1 MPVKRWLDTK
11 MVYLVLMKHL
21 ILSILL
27 AAFMVGGCTKSGPS
41 PLVVGMELA
50 YPPFEMTGP
59 NGKPAGVS
67 VDLAGAL
74 ADYLGRPLKI
84 ENMPFDGLIP
94 ALKTGS
100 IDLVLSSMTDTDE
113 RRQSIDFS
121 KPYLKTGLAIL
132 AGKTRPVT
140 AIEDL
145 NFPERT
151 VVVKLGTTAELYARD
166 HLTNATLT
174 VLKEE
179 SACALEVIQ
188 GKADAFLYD
197 QMSIYQHWR
206 RNQDTTQALL
216 DPFKKEQWAIGVRKG
231 QDELREQVNQFLRD
245 FQARG
250 GFAELADRHLHDMK
264 TAFDELG
271 YPFVF

>member
-1 MPVKRWLDTK
+1 MK
-11 MVYLVLMKHL
+11 YLLLPVLMAG
-21 ILSILL
+21 LL
-27 AAFMVGGCTKSGPS
+27 AGGCAPSGPA

-50 YPPFEMTGP
+50 YPPFEMTDPSGQP
-59 NGKPAGVS
+59 VGVS
-67 VDLAGAL
+67 VDLARAL

-100 IDLVLSSMTDTDE
+100 IDLVLSSMTDTEE
-113 RRQSIDFS
+113 RRKSIDFS
-121 KPYLKTGLAIL
+121 EPYLKTGLAIL
-132 AGKTRPVT
+132 AGQTRPVK
-140 AIEDL
+140 AIADL
-145 NFPERT
+145 DFPERT
-151 VVVKLGTTAELYARD
+151 VVVRLGTTAELYARD
-166 HLTNATLT
+166 HLTNATVT

-197 QMSIYQHWR
+197 QMSIYQHWQ
-206 RNQDTTQALL
+206 RNQDTTRALL

-231 QDELREQVNQFLRD
+231 QNELRGQVNSFLLD

-250 GFAELADRHLHDMK
+250 GFAELADRHLQNMK
-264 TAFDELG
+264 QAFAQLG